1 MSLKIQYKIEFL
13 LPLTGSRE
21 VLEKMPGF
29 PVNFVEFGVVT
40 TLQQKDRIKT
50 RHCKR
55 RNGGKWWQEK
65 QNKTKTKTNIIL
77 QLITVPQKFL

>member
-1 MSLKIQYKIEFL
+1 M
-13 LPLTGSRE
+13 LPLTGSTE
-21 VLEKMPGF
+21 GLEKMPGF

-40 TLQQKDRIKT
+40 TLQQKDRIKP

-55 RNGGKWWQEK
+55 RNGGKWWQKNIK
-65 QNKTKTKTNIIL
+65 QKKTNIIL